1 MQQIAV
7 SSSGEYLREDVDIN
21 LKYQFISLNLNLLY
35 LHLYGKTNQVRKQHV
50 V

>member
-21 LKYQFISLNLNLLY
+21 LKYQFFSLNLNLLY
-35 LHLYGKTNQVRKQHV
+35 LLLYGKTNQVRKQHV